1 MTGFVRFPIGTVMN
15 ASANQ
20 QTADLVQAIA
30 TVLADDQRTPRY
42 ELVTQAI
49 EREIRAGRL
58 TRGTALPTEPEL
70 ANLLS
75 ISRQTIRHA
84 LHDLTQQGL
93 LVRRRGVGT
102 FVTGKAIEQPLGELS
117 SFLHTLATDGS
128 PPGAQLLGVRLAV
141 DDEASP
147 LLRGDAR
154 GLVCEISRLFSVD
167 GEPVV
172 LERIFLD
179 PAISQLLPGDRLAN
193 AVIDD
198 LLREVAGVSVD
209 RGTEVVQITRPTR
222 EEAVLLDQRRNDPLF
237 LITRFGYAADV
248 PVELRRSL
256 VRGDRARFRIEL
268 KGAPLAPIAGGGSI
282 TFERDE

>member
-1 MTGFVRFPIGTVMN
+1 MSLF
-15 ASANQ
+15 SSQ
-20 QTADLVQAIA
+20 QPSDLVQAIA
-30 TVLADDQRTPRY
+30 SMLADDQRTPRY

-58 TRGTALPTEPEL
+58 VQGTALPPEPEL
-70 ANLLS
+70 ANQLS

-84 LHDLTQQGL
+84 LNDLSQRGL
-93 LVRRRGVGT
+93 LVRRRGIGT

-117 SFLHTLATDGS
+117 SFLHTLATGGA
-128 PPGAQLLGVRLAV
+128 PPGSQLLGMRLAV

-147 LLRGDAR
+147 LLRGDAS

-179 PAISQLLPGDRLAN
+179 PEIGQLLPGNRLAN
-193 AVIDD
+193 GVIDD
-198 LLREVAGVSVD
+198 LLRELAGIAVD
-209 RGTEVVQITRPTR
+209 RGTEVVQFARATR
-222 EEAVLLDQRRNDPLF
+222 EEAVLLGQRRTDPLF
-237 LITRFGYAADV
+237 LITRIAYAADV
-248 PVELRRSL
+248 PVEVRRSL

-268 KGAPLAPIAGGGSI
+268 KGAPLAPVAGGGRV
-282 TFERDE
+282 TFERE